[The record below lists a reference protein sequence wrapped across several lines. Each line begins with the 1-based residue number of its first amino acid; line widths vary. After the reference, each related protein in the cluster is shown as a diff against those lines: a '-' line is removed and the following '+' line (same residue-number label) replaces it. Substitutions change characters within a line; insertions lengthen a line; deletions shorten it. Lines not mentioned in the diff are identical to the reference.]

1 MFYLPLRD
9 QWILQN
15 MLAKPLSIEYRVSDC
30 TRFIRWL
37 WRGCLG
43 LGRWLMGSRESI
55 CCCSRHRGL
64 RVHDR
69 KKFEQVLSVLVRQ
82 LPVQSGNCRGRGYI
96 HACKLTF
103 IHLIPYNHFS
113 GKLVICLLLGTSLD
127 FFSYGMTSLVWQT
140 THCSWSS
147 SNYLS

>member
-82 LPVQSGNCRGRGYI
+82 LPVQSGNCRGHGYI
-96 HACKLTF
+96 HACKSTIWFRTTTSAESLLYVCSLEHHWISSRT
-103 IHLIPYNHFS
+103 
-113 GKLVICLLLGTSLD
+113 GWLVLFDRKHTVPGLQVTI
-127 FFSYGMTSLVWQT
+127 
-140 THCSWSS
+140 
-147 SNYLS
+147 